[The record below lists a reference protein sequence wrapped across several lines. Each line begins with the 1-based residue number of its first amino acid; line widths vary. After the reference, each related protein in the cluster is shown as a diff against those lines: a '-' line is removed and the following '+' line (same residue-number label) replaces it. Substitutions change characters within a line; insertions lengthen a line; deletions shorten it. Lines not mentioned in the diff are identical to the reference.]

1 MFIKKEKIMIRN
13 KYVSG
18 LLGLLF
24 LCSIFSCKK
33 ELNVGNPNLPTV
45 DENVNNESGII
56 ALAIG
61 SVYIN
66 GFQKGDVW
74 LGDSYF
80 SLPYG
85 YSELLADV
93 VGAQASNQLV
103 STVSIPEYF
112 ILDNNSR
119 VNTNISNV
127 SQLRANNTRAQTG
140 SGYNPLYY
148 QWLNM
153 YALNGACNKVLS
165 IVDNITFSG
174 EGKTKSNTIKAWC
187 YWWKGYA
194 YASIGSMYYSGLIV
208 DEDGAS
214 SNNYVL
220 KDSVIA
226 ASNKYLHMAADLLSG
241 GISNSGDYSSVL
253 GQLIP
258 AFCQVGK
265 GGVLTTDMWLRNIN
279 TLLARNILVNKLAPF
294 VNGNPDAVI
303 AKASTAVMTAADW
316 NEVLTLATNG
326 IRATDYVFTGRSA
339 AANGFFTADG
349 GTVAALTTG
358 VNTSTTFRLSERFV
372 QNLKADDKRREN
384 NFNTATKYL
393 DDLSFGTRYSIIDG
407 GAGTSGVYVYGT
419 KSTGTYELFIGPSYE
434 ENALMLAE
442 ANIRL
447 GNTDAGLAYVDAVRT
462 YMGAGV
468 AAVAGTGLTEAG
480 ALKEL
485 VMERRAALV
494 FRGLSFYDNR
504 RWGWTYDIANGG
516 GSYGN
521 TFLTSASVVNTNVTI
536 NYNFMDYW
544 DVPADE
550 ADLNPPGEGSA
561 PIKNPNF

>member
-1 MFIKKEKIMIRN
+1 MFTKKEKIMIRN

-18 LLGLLF
+18 LLGIFL
-24 LCSIFSCKK
+24 LCSIFACKK

-45 DENVNNESGII
+45 DENVKDESGII

-61 SVYIN
+61 AVYIN
-66 GFQKGDVW
+66 GFQKGDTW

-93 VGAQASNQLV
+93 IGAQASNQLV
-103 STVSIPEYF
+103 STISIPEYF
-112 ILDNNSR
+112 VLDNNTKVTTS
-119 VNTNISNV
+119 ISNI

-165 IVDNITFSG
+165 VVDNIPFTG
-174 EGKTKSNTIKAWC
+174 DATTKSNTIKVWC
-187 YWWKGYA
+187 YWWKAYA
-194 YASIGSMYYSGLIV
+194 YASIGSMYYAGLIV
-208 DEDGAS
+208 DQDGVIG
-214 SNNYVL
+214 NKYVV

-226 ASNKYLHMAADLLSG
+226 ASDKYLHMAADILST
-241 GISNSGDYSSVL
+241 GISSSGDYASVL
-253 GQLIP
+253 GRLIP
-258 AFCQVGK
+258 SFCQVGK
-265 GGVLTTDMWLRNIN
+265 GGVLTTDMWRRNIN
-279 TLLARNILVNKLAPF
+279 TMLARNILVNKLAPF
-294 VNGNPDAVI
+294 VNGNPDALI
-303 AKASTAVMTAADW
+303 TKSSTGVMTAADW
-316 NEVLTLATNG
+316 NEVLALVTNG
-326 IRATDYVFTGRSA
+326 IRDNDFVFTGRSA
-339 AANGFFTADG
+339 PANGFFTADG

-372 QNLKADDKRREN
+372 QNLKADDKRLAN

-393 DDLSFGTRYSIIDG
+393 DDLTFGTRYSIIDG
-407 GAGTSGVYVYGT
+407 GAGTGGVYVYGA
-419 KSTGTYELFIGPSYE
+419 KATGTYELFIGPSYE

-447 GNTDAGLAYVDAVRT
+447 GNIEEGLGYIDDVRT

-468 AAVAGTGLTEAG
+468 TAVSGTGLTKAA

-504 RWGWTYDIANGG
+504 RWGWTYDISNGG

-521 TFLTSASVVNTNVTI
+521 TFLTAASAVNTNVTI
-536 NYNFMDYW
+536 NYNFLDYW

-550 ADLNPPGEGSA
+550 VDINPPGEGSA
-561 PIKNPNF
+561 PTKNPNF

>member
-1 MFIKKEKIMIRN
+1 MNRN

-18 LLGLLF
+18 FLGVFL
-24 LCSIFSCKK
+24 LCSIFACKK

-61 SVYIN
+61 AVYIN
-66 GFQKGDVW
+66 GFQKGDTW

-93 VGAQASNQLV
+93 IGAQASNQLV
-103 STVSIPEYF
+103 STISIPEYF
-112 ILDNNSR
+112 VLDNNTKVTTS
-119 VNTNISNV
+119 ISNI

-165 IVDNITFSG
+165 VVDNIPFAGDAT
-174 EGKTKSNTIKAWC
+174 TKINTIKAWC

-194 YASIGSMYYSGLIV
+194 YASIGSMYYAGLIV
-208 DEDGAS
+208 DQDGMI
-214 SNNYVL
+214 NNKYVV

-226 ASNKYLHMAADLLSG
+226 ASDKYLQMAAGLLST
-241 GISNSGDYSSVL
+241 GISSSGDYAAVL
-253 GQLIP
+253 GRLIP
-258 AFCQVGK
+258 SFCQVGK

-279 TLLARNILVNKLAPF
+279 TMLARNILVNRLAPF

-303 AKASTAVMTAADW
+303 TKSSTGVMTAADW

-326 IRATDYVFTGRSA
+326 IRDNDYVFTGRSA
-339 AANGFFTADG
+339 PANGFFTADG

-372 QNLKADDKRREN
+372 QSLKAGDKRLAN

-393 DDLSFGTRYSIIDG
+393 DDLTFGTRYSIIDG
-407 GAGTSGVYVYGT
+407 GSGASDVYVYGA
-419 KSTGTYELFIGPSYE
+419 KATGEYELYIGPSYE

-447 GNTDAGLAYVDAVRT
+447 GNTDVGLGYIDDVRT
-462 YMGAGV
+462 YMGAGI
-468 AAVAGTGLTEAG
+468 AAVSGTGLTKAG

-504 RWGWTYDIANGG
+504 RWGWTYDVSNGG

-521 TFLTSASVVNTNVTI
+521 MFLTAASVVNTNVTI
-536 NYNFMDYW
+536 NYNFLDYW

-550 ADLNPPGEGSA
+550 VDINPPGEGSV
-561 PIKNPNF
+561 PTKNPNF